1 MVIDLREPVPS
12 PSGRRGATVRT
23 FVADVEEEV
32 HALIQNAFSDN
43 FRHVRTGLADW
54 RAAMMA
60 RESFDPEQWFLAIA
74 GGQIVGAALCPDYPD
89 QGWVRQLAVARE
101 WRGKG
106 VGTALL
112 RHAFRDFARRGKRE
126 AGLVVDSY
134 NRSGAQKFYLGVG
147 MRIER
152 EHQEYEIVVS
162 G

>member
-1 MVIDLREPVPS
+1 V
-12 PSGRRGATVRT
+12 
-23 FVADVEEEV
+23 
-32 HALIQNAFSDN
+32 
-43 FRHVRTGLADW
+43 
-54 RAAMMA
+54 
-60 RESFDPEQWFLAIA
+60 A
-74 GGQIVGAALCPDYPD
+74 GGRIVGAALCPDYPD
-89 QGWVRQLAVARE
+89 QGWVRQLAVARD

-112 RHAFRDFARRGKRE
+112 RQAFRDFARRGKPV

-152 EHQEYEIVVS
+152 EHQEYEKRVEKLEAE